1 MHVFKKPNFNG
12 VRQLLTGNL
21 TWLSCIC
28 RIEIGL
34 ADPLKGI
41 SEGQKVNSP
50 PHSSCCT
57 LPAIALWNTSKVWQP
72 RHQLL
77 IQKENF
83 HEEIFFC
90 QLLSYILHFL
100 LSCCLP
106 SYLFFPSYSSSAQK
120 YKSPSSFANFS
131 YCHTKRPSWC
141 RQCSSSGKFIFKY
154 PWLQWI
160 WVNSTL
166 SHCKDRLHWHQELN
180 CHLRWFLEY
189 CL

>member
-100 LSCCLP
+100 SLVVFHLT
-106 SYLFFPSYSSSAQK
+106 SSSLPIVPLP
-120 YKSPSSFANFS
+120 KS
-131 YCHTKRPSWC
+131 TKVHLH
-141 RQCSSSGKFIFKY
+141 
-154 PWLQWI
+154 LQI
-160 WVNSTL
+160 SVIVIQRDLPDVDNVQAVVNSSL
-166 SHCKDRLHWHQELN
+166 SILGFNESEWTQHYHTARTDCIDTKSWTAI
-180 CHLRWFLEY
+180 
-189 CL
+189 